1 MSFVHLHLHSQY
13 SLLDGAI
20 RISDLLKEAKAREMP
35 AVAVTDHGNMFAA
48 IHFYRDA
55 RKAGIKPIL
64 GSEVY
69 FTDGSRFDRRVN
81 QNSASAKG
89 EVLDSQDENESKHR
103 IYHLI
108 LLAKNK
114 TGYQNLCKLISLA
127 YLEGFYYKPRTDI
140 EILKKY
146 SEGLIALSACLKG
159 EIGHNFCI
167 GDDARA
173 IRAIKKFQEI
183 YKDDFY
189 LEIQENGL
197 HEQKVAN
204 KKIIAYAKE
213 YSIPLVATNDCHYM
227 KREDA
232 LAQEAL
238 MCIQTGKTLNDEKRM
253 RLTTNEFYFKSPE
266 EMRRA
271 FHYIPDA
278 CDNTLRIADLCNI
291 ELKFKDTSGNQ
302 IYHLPEFPITT
313 EETEECFFRRITKE
327 RLQERFNGPHF
338 RKLKSQVNWESETRQ
353 TYLKRLDE
361 EVEMIIKTGFVGYF
375 LVVADFIKWAKD
387 NKIPVGP
394 GRGSGVGSL
403 VAYSIGIT
411 NVNPLPYN
419 LLFER
424 FINPERIS
432 MPDFDVDF
440 CQDRRNQV
448 IQYVTE
454 KYGIERVGQIIT
466 FGKLLAKAVIRD
478 VSRVM
483 SVPYAEADA
492 LAKLIP
498 DELGIS
504 LEEAIDKEPKL
515 KELEEK
521 DAKVRE
527 ILSISKRLEGLL
539 RHASIHAA
547 GVVITNKP
555 LVEYAPL
562 FRGKEGE
569 QVVQYDKDFCE
580 SIGLV
585 KFDFLGLKTLTVIDE
600 AQKLI
605 CKHINSKFDIES
617 IDIEDSNVYNL
628 ISSGETIGVFQLESS
643 GMRDLCA
650 RLRPDNLE
658 DVTAINAL
666 YRPGPLGSG
675 MVDDF
680 VEIKHGRKESKYLFP
695 ELKPIL
701 ENTYGIIVYQEQV
714 MNMAR
719 VIAGYTLGQADIL
732 RKAMGKKLMDV
743 MEAHREIFR
752 NKAKEKNFD
761 EEKVLELFDLMS
773 KFAEYG
779 FNKSHALAYAL
790 IAYQTAYLKYY
801 YPAPFY
807 AALLSTELNN
817 IDKVTL
823 YINDAKLFKVE
834 TLGPDVNQSN
844 WRFNVVD
851 TGIRFGLGAI
861 KNVGESA
868 VNDILKERNE
878 NGTFKGFVDFCERVN
893 LRTVNKRVMES
904 LIKVG
909 AFDSCEKL
917 NRKTLLFNLDKIL
930 SHADAHQKEKSIGQM
945 NLFSMDSSD
954 GAETTASSS
963 MIEICENEEF
973 EFQEQLQHEMELIGI
988 YISGHPLQHFKEL
1001 LEEITT
1007 IKIKDALKLKGTG
1020 KRSVVLSGIICNR
1033 KILMTK
1039 KSQKMAFITL
1049 EDLNDKIECVVFP
1062 DTYADYEYLLVSDD
1076 PLVMEGEINL
1086 NEENKKFFPKKIIR
1100 LEDEVSSRVSSVSI
1114 YLDMNAGSLKDSP
1127 EKVIQELKNIIT
1139 KYKGEIPVT
1148 IIFENERGRARM
1160 RLGDEYSLKPSL
1172 NVISR
1177 INKFLSADVVKF
1189 VLTAENKMN
1198 MLLPPQPLPQSTSIE
1213 LKQELQQQLKQ
1224 QQEQLLH
1231 NKNYNTLNGY
1241 QTTLNMEF

>member
-1 MSFVHLHLHSQY
+1 MSSIMPSPSFVEKNPMSFVHLHLHSQY

-20 RISDLLKEAKAREMP
+20 RISDLIKEVKAREMP

-48 IHFYRDA
+48 IHFYKDA
-55 RKAGIKPIL
+55 KKAGIKPIL
-64 GSEVY
+64 GSEIY
-69 FTDGSRFDRRVN
+69 FTDGSRFDRRTN
-81 QNSASAKG
+81 QNSASTRS

-114 TGYQNLCKLISLA
+114 IGYQNLCKLISLA
-127 YLEGFYYKPRTDI
+127 YMEGFYYKPRTDI

-146 SEGLIALSACLKG
+146 NEGLIALSACLKG

-173 IRAIKKFQEI
+173 IRAIKKFQDI

-197 HEQKVAN
+197 SDQEVAN
-204 KKIIAYAKE
+204 KKIIAYAQE
-213 YSIPLVATNDCHYM
+213 YSIPLVATNDCHYLR
-227 KREDA
+227 REDS

-238 MCIQTGKTLNDEKRM
+238 MCIQTGKTLSDEKRM
-253 RLTTNEFYFKSPE
+253 RLTSNEFYFKSPE
-266 EMRRA
+266 EMRAA
-271 FHYIPDA
+271 FHYMPEA
-278 CDNTLRIADLCNI
+278 CNNTLRIADQCNV
-291 ELKFKDTSGNQ
+291 ELKFKDEKGNQ
-302 IYHLPEFPITT
+302 IYHLPEFPIPSSSSSSSSEV
-313 EETEECFFRRITKE
+313 EESAAVESEEDYFKRIARE
-327 RLQERFNGPHF
+327 RLEERFAGPHF
-338 RKLKSQVNWESETRQ
+338 RNLVAKDNWTTDLKAN
-353 TYLKRLDE
+353 YLKRLNE

-387 NKIPVGP
+387 HKIPVGP

-403 VAYSIGIT
+403 VAYSLGIT

-440 CQDRRNQV
+440 CQERRNEV

-454 KYGIERVGQIIT
+454 KYGTDRVGQIIT
-466 FGKLLAKAVIRD
+466 FGKLLAKGVIRD

-483 SVPYAEADA
+483 SVPYSEADA

-498 DELGIS
+498 DELGIT
-504 LEEAIDKEPKL
+504 LEEAISKEPKL

-527 ILSISKRLEGLL
+527 ILSVSKRLEGLL

-569 QVVQYDKDFCE
+569 QVVQFDKDFCE
-580 SIGLV
+580 TIGLV
-585 KFDFLGLKTLTVIDE
+585 KFDFLGLKTLSVIDE

-605 CKHINSKFDIES
+605 CKNIDHNFDIES
-617 IDIEDSNVYNL
+617 IDLEDANVYRL
-628 ISSGETIGVFQLESS
+628 ISSGETVGVFQLESA

-650 RLRPDNLE
+650 RLKPDNLE

-680 VEIKHGRKESKYLFP
+680 VEIKHGRKESQYLFP

-743 MEAHREIFR
+743 MEQHREIFR
-752 NKAKEKNFD
+752 SKAAEKNYN
-761 EEKVLELFDLMS
+761 EEKVLELFDLMA

-779 FNKSHALAYAL
+779 FNKSHALAYGL
-790 IAYQTAYLKYY
+790 IAYQTAYLKHY
-801 YPAPFY
+801 YPAPFF

-817 IDKVTL
+817 IDKINL
-823 YINDAKLFKVE
+823 YIKDAKNFKVE
-834 TLGPDVNQSN
+834 TLGPDINQSI
-844 WRFNVVD
+844 WRFNVVNNN
-851 TGIRFGLGAI
+851 IRFGLGGI

-868 VNDILKERNE
+868 VNDIMRERE
-878 NGTFKGFVDFCERVN
+878 QNGPFKGFIDFCERVN

-909 AFDSCEKL
+909 SFDSSERL
-917 NRKTLLFNLDKIL
+917 NRKTLLLNLDKIL
-930 SHADAHQKEKSIGQM
+930 AHADSRQKEKSIGQM
-945 NLFSMDSSD
+945 NLFTQFDD
-954 GAETTASSS
+954 HRGECYQNRN
-963 MIEICENEEF
+963 IEIDFVDEF
-973 EFQEQLQHEMELIGI
+973 EFQEQLRYEAELIGV
-988 YISGHPLQHFKEL
+988 YISGHPLQHFTEL
-1001 LEEITT
+1001 LDEITST
-1007 IKIKDALKLKGTG
+1007 KISDALKLTGNG
-1020 KRSVVLSGIICNR
+1020 KRNVVMGGIVTAR
-1033 KILMTK
+1033 KVLLTKK

-1049 EDLNDKIECVVFP
+1049 EDLSDKIECVVFP
-1062 DTYADYEYLLVSDD
+1062 DTFAEFEQILMSDS
-1076 PLVMEGEINL
+1076 PLVIEGEINL
-1086 NEENKKFFPKKIIR
+1086 NEENKKLYPKKVVL
-1100 LEDEVSSRVSSVSI
+1100 LEEHLNAKVSNVSI
-1114 YLDMNAGSLKDSP
+1114 YLNMNSLTNSNSLKDVNVMG
-1127 EKVIQELKNIIT
+1127 EIKNIIA
-1139 KYKGEIPVT
+1139 KYRGKTPVT
-1148 IIFENERGRARM
+1148 FVFENENGRARM
-1160 RLGDEYSLKPSL
+1160 RLGDEFSLMPSL
-1172 NVISR
+1172 DVIVKL
-1177 INKFLSADVVKF
+1177 NKFLQGNVVKL
-1189 VLTAENKMN
+1189 VLTN
-1198 MLLPPQPLPQSTSIE
+1198 
-1213 LKQELQQQLKQ
+1213 
-1224 QQEQLLH
+1224 
-1231 NKNYNTLNGY
+1231 NGG
-1241 QTTLNMEF
+1241 LI